1 MPSSRQV
8 RAAPGKG
15 ARNECLLREIEPA
28 FYPGIRPLRSE
39 HSSPCKQH
47 AAGNQPL
54 PLPAGQLVEVRFA
67 ELERDPLGTLC
78 SIYSSLS
85 LGGFDSMQPLFER
98 YIGGLEM
105 SGFRKN
111 AHRWAGRQAP
121 WVMVRQGPVQEAGRP
136 WLLSGP
142 RLACFCTAFHQ
153 LLSRIDPDTPTLTG
167 A

>member
-1 MPSSRQV
+1 M
-8 RAAPGKG
+8 
-15 ARNECLLREIEPA
+15 
-28 FYPGIRPLRSE
+28 
-39 HSSPCKQH
+39 
-47 AAGNQPL
+47 
-54 PLPAGQLVEVRFA
+54 EVRFA